1 MMRYR
6 NCSLLFLLALAAPSG
21 PAFSQDAVSSL
32 KGHNSRAPVD
42 VAADRIELQDRADR
56 ALLSGNV
63 EIKQAELTL
72 NAPRVTV
79 AYTRAGGTEIQR
91 LDASG
96 GVTVKSPSETARSQY
111 AIYDF
116 DRRLITMIGN
126 VTVDRN
132 GSHVSGSRLVM
143 DLDSGRAT
151 MDGSRVGGGAASTGG
166 RVTGRF
172 TVPDRKP

>member
-1 MMRYR
+1 MIPRVVPL
-6 NCSLLFLLALAAPSG
+6 SLLLLLPLA
-21 PAFSQDAVSSL
+21 PASSQDAVSAL

-63 EIKQAELTL
+63 EIKQGDLTL
-72 NAPRVTV
+72 KAPRVTV
-79 AYTRAGGTEIQR
+79 AYTRAGSTELQR

-96 GVTVKSPSETARSQY
+96 GVTVTSPSETAQSQF

-116 DRRLITMIGN
+116 DRRLITMLGG
-126 VTVDRN
+126 VTVNRN
-132 GSHVSGSRLVM
+132 GSKINGNRLVL
-143 DLDSGRAT
+143 DLNTGKASL
-151 MDGSRVGGGAASTGG
+151 DGSSSGGTRTNNG

-172 TVPDRKP
+172 TVPDRNPGSN